1 MSPARS
7 TRRIAPTGAPTKAF
21 ELTEEVAPVF
31 NSLRRQVH
39 ALHAVSR
46 EVERRLDLTGAQLF
60 VLAQL
65 GATPSLSIT
74 DLAAR
79 TMTHQSTVSV
89 VVRRLVR
96 RKLVRKVRSVDDGRR
111 VELTLTPTG
120 RALLGRA
127 PTSMQVR
134 LALAVQALSPA
145 VRRGLGRNLTALV
158 AAIGADQ
165 APVPM
170 FFERRARD

>member
-1 MSPARS
+1 MSPTRS
-7 TRRIAPTGAPTKAF
+7 TRRIDPTETPGKAF
-21 ELTEEVAPVF
+21 DLSEDVEPVF
-31 NSLRRQVH
+31 NSLRRLVH
-39 ALHAVSR
+39 ALHAASR
-46 EVERRLDLTGAQLF
+46 EVERQLDLTGAQLF

-65 GATPSLSIT
+65 GATPSLSIN

-111 VELTLTPTG
+111 VELTLTPAG
-120 RALLGRA
+120 SALLRRA
-127 PTSMQVR
+127 PTPMQVR
-134 LALAVQALSPA
+134 LALAVQAMPPA
-145 VRRGLGRNLTALV
+145 VRRSLGRNLTALV
-158 AAIGADQ
+158 TAIGADQ

-170 FFERRARD
+170 FFEGRAGD